1 MPLCIADGSSPG
13 NRRSTAT
20 LIRKFHEAKLGRE
33 KMVVLWGSGT
43 PRREFAYS
51 DDMADACI
59 YLMNLPE
66 QQIATAF
73 SAQQPP
79 LFNIGHGQRPDDW
92 RTRRSHQAHRRK
104 RCRHRLRP
112 LEARR
117 HPAQAPGHRETER
130 ARMAPAGLAGRGP
143 SPYVREFS
151 EGRRGPRTDTLSPIM
166 PVGPE

>member
-1 MPLCIADGSSPG
+1 RFSLIGCAPPPRRRNRRCEAGDAARTMPLCIADGSSPG

-33 KMVVLWGSGT
+33 KMVVLWGTGT
-43 PRREFAYS
+43 PRSEFAYS

-104 RCRHRLRP
+104 RCRHRL
-112 LEARR
+112 
-117 HPAQAPGHRETER
+117 
-130 ARMAPAGLAGRGP
+130 
-143 SPYVREFS
+143 
-151 EGRRGPRTDTLSPIM
+151 
-166 PVGPE
+166 